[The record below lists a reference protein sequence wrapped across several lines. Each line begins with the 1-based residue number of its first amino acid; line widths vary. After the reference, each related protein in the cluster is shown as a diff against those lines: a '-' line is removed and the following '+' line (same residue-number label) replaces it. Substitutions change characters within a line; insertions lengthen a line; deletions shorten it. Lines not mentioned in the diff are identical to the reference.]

1 MTQDA
6 VFRLGPFSVDE
17 VGRLSPAGQDDI
29 PAFRLRWR
37 DRVVYVRMAHGPAD
51 GSAPGSLALQ
61 TIMGRV
67 PSTAQR
73 RAARHG
79 TAMRQQAFTMLRGL
93 PAALPSRWRMRL
105 LADHRI
111 GLEAELKLD
120 MPTSAAALV
129 TELSLFLLELSP
141 YLDLLD
147 EAGMAAPASGAT
159 DALGMAKS

>member
-1 MTQDA
+1 MTHDA
-6 VFRLGPFSVDE
+6 LFRLGPFSVDE
-17 VGRLSPAGQDDI
+17 VGRLSPAGEDNI

-37 DRVVYVRMAHGPAD
+37 DRVVHVRMAHGPD
-51 GSAPGSLALQ
+51 RSSPGSLALQ
-61 TIMGRV
+61 TIMGRI

-105 LADHRI
+105 LPDHRI

-147 EAGMAAPASGAT
+147 EACMAAPASGA
-159 DALGMAKS
+159 AEEPGIAKT